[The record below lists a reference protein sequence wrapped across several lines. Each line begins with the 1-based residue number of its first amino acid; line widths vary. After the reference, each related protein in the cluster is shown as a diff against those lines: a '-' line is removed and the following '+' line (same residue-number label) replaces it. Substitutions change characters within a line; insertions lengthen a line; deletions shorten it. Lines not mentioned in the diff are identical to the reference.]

1 MAPCI
6 LALDDE
12 FAVLATVRETL
23 GEQGYDVVTAR
34 SLAQFRKLDAE
45 REVDIYLIDVSLPDG
60 NGFSLVRDLRRVT
73 DRGIIML
80 TGRGGEA
87 EDVTGLES
95 GADDSLAKPL
105 RARELAARVNA
116 LFRRI
121 GQRALQTPR
130 VSQKRGDHEFD
141 GYRMDLPARQLW
153 GPDGD
158 EIELTTSEFELL
170 AALISRRGQVLSR
183 DQIMN
188 AIKGRHWESYDRVVD
203 GIVSRLRRKIPAKN
217 RSSHFIRTVHG
228 VGYAFTA

>member
-1 MAPCI
+1 MTPCI

-12 FAVLATVRETL
+12 SSVLAVVRETL
-23 GEQGYDVVTAR
+23 GDEGYDVVTAR
-34 SLAQFRKLDAE
+34 SLAQFRKLDSE
-45 REVDIYLIDVSLPDG
+45 RDVDLYLIDVSLPDG
-60 NGFSLVRDLRRVT
+60 NGFSLVKELRRSS

-80 TGRGGEA
+80 TRPGSDS

-95 GADDSLAKPL
+95 GADDSVAKPL
-105 RARELAARVNA
+105 RARELIARVNA
-116 LFRRI
+116 VFRRTSRRPPP
-121 GQRALQTPR
+121 GQKTL
-130 VSQKRGDHEFD
+130 QKRGDHEFD
-141 GYRMDLPARQLW
+141 GYRIDLPARQLW
-153 GPDGD
+153 GPGGE

-170 AALISRRGQVLSR
+170 AALITRRGQVLSR